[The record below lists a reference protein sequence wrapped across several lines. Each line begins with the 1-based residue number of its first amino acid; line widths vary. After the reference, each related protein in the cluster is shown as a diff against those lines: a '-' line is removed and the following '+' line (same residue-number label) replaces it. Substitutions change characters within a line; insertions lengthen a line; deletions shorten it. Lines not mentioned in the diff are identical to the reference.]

1 MKRVGFYDL
10 DLNNFHAN
18 VYLSAFKSELKDRGF
33 EVTGCTGIR
42 QKSSLAWAE
51 ENGVPYFSDVQALND
66 AVDYY
71 LILGPRNPERHK
83 AMCEA
88 IFPFGKA
95 TYVDKTF
102 APDLDTAQQIFA
114 LADQYRVP
122 IQTSSALRYSNVQ
135 DFVRDVDPRKVK
147 HMVVWQGGRSF

>member
-18 VYLSAFKSELKDRGF
+18 VYLSAFRNELKDRGF

-51 ENGVPYFSDVQALND
+51 ENGVPYFPDVQALND

-71 LILGPRNPERHK
+71 LILAPRTPERHL

-88 IFPFGKA
+88 IFP
-95 TYVDKTF
+95 
-102 APDLDTAQQIFA
+102 L
-114 LADQYRVP
+114 
-122 IQTSSALRYSNVQ
+122 
-135 DFVRDVDPRKVK
+135 
-147 HMVVWQGGRSF
+147 WQGDLCG